1 MKVFFLFLLLRECKI
16 KCSFFLRRLFLIK
29 WWNCSLK
36 LKYGGKNIGYL
47 VFIMFIN
54 CDYSFKCWML
64 MYEGSGRVLLFFF
77 YYVSFN
83 FIYEYMDNV

>member
-1 MKVFFLFLLLRECKI
+1 MEKKKF
-16 KCSFFLRRLFLIK
+16 
-29 WWNCSLK
+29 
-36 LKYGGKNIGYL
+36 IGYL

-77 YYVSFN
+77 IMLVLFLFMNIRMMFKIIFYKLEKCILYF
-83 FIYEYMDNV
+83 